1 MDERIT
7 YPGSLHNH
15 TMYSNLRLR
24 DCIIREN
31 ELINYALELGH
42 EVVAITDH
50 ESISNAIK
58 VEKYYK
64 KIKKENPN
72 FKVILGNEIYLC
84 RNGLNSQ
91 NFIPKQDKYYHF
103 VLLAKDAIG
112 HQQIREISTRA
123 WTRSYMARGMR
134 RVPTYYQDLFDIIGN
149 NPGHVIG
156 STACLGGAL
165 PTQLLN
171 YKDTK
176 DEGLLNKIRLWIKQM
191 DNIFGHGNFFF
202 EMQPSNNK
210 EQIYVNRSLLHL
222 SNEFSIPYIIT
233 TDSHYLKKEDRKI
246 HKAYLNAQNGD
257 REVDDFY
264 ASTYMMGTE
273 EIKEYFNYFQDYE
286 LEMAFENIRKIKD
299 MCEDYSLQKSL
310 NIPKL
315 VWKEPTLNKD
325 FLYDR
330 IKDMEKYIP
339 ELHNFYYSDYD
350 GDKLLAELIVERIYQ
365 DKDLQEIEV
374 YNEINDNL
382 KMTRVS
388 SEVNKTHWSAYYLN
402 LQKIIDICWEAGS
415 LVGPG
420 RGSGV
425 GFILLY
431 VLGITQIN
439 PLKESTK
446 TFAWRFLNPDRV
458 SVLDVDFD
466 IEGARRNDVL
476 NAFRNYYG
484 QDRVSNV
491 ATFGTEKSKSAI
503 LTAARGLGIDVDIA
517 QYLASLVPSD
527 RGMLRTLD
535 QCMYGDEENGW
546 APIKQFV
553 YEMTENYPEIWEV
566 ARKIE
571 GLVCR
576 MGIHA
581 GGVIFV
587 DEPFTNS
594 TALMRAPDG
603 TIVTAF
609 DLHDCEDVSLI
620 KYDALSVE
628 AMDKIHNCIDL
639 ICDYGYAERKPTLR
653 ETYEDLI
660 GIYNLE
666 RDDLKMWEMTW
677 KHKIF
682 SLFQMEQQSGIQGIA
697 LTHPKSVDDLAVLN
711 SVIRLM
717 APEKGAE
724 QPLNKFARFKE
735 DIGLWYQEMESYGL
749 TEEEMKIL
757 EPVVKISYGICE
769 SQEKFMQLV
778 QLPECG
784 GFNLTWADKL
794 RKSIAKKNPAEYEKL
809 TKEFFEETSKKGLS
823 KNLCNYVWNVL
834 VATSRGYGF
843 NASHTLAYSLIALQE
858 MNLAYKYPIIFW
870 NCACLISDSGG
881 NEKNEDEIFEELEIV
896 EYNDFVEEFNDDD
909 EDEEIDEDEE
919 VVVKNK
925 KKASRTA
932 NYGKIAAAIGKM
944 KMSGIDIAPPDINKS
959 TYTFSPDVDNSL
971 IRYGMSGIV
980 KVGEDLVKNIID
992 NRPYTS
998 LEDFLNKVK
1007 INKPQLV
1014 NLIKAG
1020 AFDGFGDRKKLMK
1033 QYINLVSDTKKR
1045 ITLQNMKMLIDFK
1058 LIPDDYDLQRRVYN
1072 FNKYLKKMKL
1082 DSTYYGLDNIA
1093 LAFFDK
1099 HFDID
1104 NLYPTDKTESGFMIK
1119 QTVWDKIYQ
1128 KHMDII
1134 RPYVK
1139 AHNEELLQS
1148 VNDTLISQT
1157 WDKYC
1162 KGNMSQWE
1170 MDAVSCYFNLHELEY
1185 VDKLSYGCNN
1195 FYSLPEEPE
1204 IDNIITIK
1212 GKQIPLFKIRRIMG
1226 TVLDKNK
1233 TKKTVTL
1240 LTTDGVVTVKI
1251 FGDVFT
1257 HYDRQ
1262 ISEKG
1267 ADGKK
1272 HVIEKSWFSRGN
1284 KIIVTGIRREDSFIA
1299 KKYSRTPYHLVELI
1313 TDINQDGSI
1322 RVRGERAEVQ

>member
-1 MDERIT
+1 M
-7 YPGSLHNH
+7 
-15 TMYSNLRLR
+15 
-24 DCIIREN
+24 
-31 ELINYALELGH
+31 
-42 EVVAITDH
+42 
-50 ESISNAIK
+50 SI
-58 VEKYYK
+58 EKYYK
-64 KIKKENPN
+64 KVKEKNPN
-72 FKVILGNEIYLC
+72 FKLIRGNEIYLV
-84 RNGLNSQ
+84 RNGLNGN
-91 NFIPKQDKYYHF
+91 NFKAGQDKYYHF
-103 VLLAKDAIG
+103 ILLAKDLIG
-112 HQQIREISTRA
+112 HKQIREISTRA
-123 WTRSYMARGMR
+123 WMRSYMARGQR
-134 RVPTYYQDLFDIIGN
+134 RVPTYYQDLFDIIRS

-171 YKDTK
+171 YKKTK
-176 DEGLLNKIRLWIKQM
+176 DENLLNKIQLWIKQM

-202 EMQPSNNK
+202 EMQPSQNK
-210 EQIYVNRSLLHL
+210 DQIYVNQSLLHL
-222 SNEFSIPYIIT
+222 SEKFNIPYIIT
-233 TDSHYLKKEDRKI
+233 TDSHYLKKEDRKV

-264 ASTYMMGTE
+264 ATTYMMNTE
-273 EIKEYFNYFQDYE
+273 EIRQYFDYFQDHE
-286 LEMAFENIRKIKD
+286 LEKGFENIKKIKN
-299 MCEDYSLQKSL
+299 MCEDYSLRKSL

-315 VWKEPTLNKD
+315 VWKTPTLSPD
-325 FLYDR
+325 FICR
-330 IKDMEKYIP
+330 EMEIMEQYIP
-339 ELHNFYYSDYD
+339 ELHNFYFSDYD
-350 GDKLLAELIVERIYQ
+350 GDKLLAELIVERIYK
-365 DKDLQEIEV
+365 DKSLQNIET

-382 KMTRVS
+382 KMTRIS
-388 SEVNKTHWSAYYLN
+388 SDVNKTHWSAYYLN

-431 VLGITQIN
+431 ILGITQIN
-439 PLKESTK
+439 PLKETTK

-476 NAFRNYYG
+476 NAFRSYYG
-484 QDRVSNV
+484 QDKVSNV
-491 ATFGTEKSKSAI
+491 VTFGTEKSKSAI

-517 QYLASLVPSD
+517 QYLASLIPSD

-546 APIKQFV
+546 LPIKQFV

-566 ARKIE
+566 AHKIE

-603 TIVTAF
+603 TVVTAF

-653 ETYEDLI
+653 ETYENLI

-666 RDDLKMWEMTW
+666 RDNIEMWEMIW
-677 KHKIF
+677 KHEIF

-724 QPLNKFARFKE
+724 QPLNKFARFK
-735 DIGLWYQEMESYGL
+735 DNIDLWYQEMKNYGL
-749 TEEEMKIL
+749 TEDEMKIL

-809 TKEFFEETSKKGLS
+809 TKEYFEETSKKGLS

-881 NEKNEDEIFEELEIV
+881 NEKENDEDDIFEEVEII
-896 EYNDFVEEFNDDD
+896 EYNDCMEEFNQDEE
-909 EDEEIDEDEE
+909 EDEESDESEE
-919 VVVKNK
+919 AVVKNK
-925 KKASRTA
+925 KKANRTA
-932 NYGKIAAAIGKM
+932 NYGKIASAIGKM

-959 TYTFSPDVDNSL
+959 TYTFSPDIDNSL

-980 KVGEDLVKNIID
+980 KVGEDLVKNIIE
-992 NRPYTS
+992 NRPYSS
-998 LEDFLNKVK
+998 LEDFLNRVK

-1020 AFDGFGDRKKLMK
+1020 AFDSFGDREKLMK
-1033 QYINLVSDTKKR
+1033 QYVNIVSDTKKR

-1058 LIPDDYDLQRRVYN
+1058 LIPDEYDLQRRVYN

-1082 DSTYYGLDNIA
+1082 DATYYGLDNIA
-1093 LAFFDK
+1093 LNFFDK
-1099 HFDID
+1099 HFDVD
-1104 NLYPTDKTESGFMIK
+1104 NLYPTDKTESGLMIK

-1139 AHNEELLQS
+1139 SHNEELLQS
-1148 VNDTLISQT
+1148 VNNTLISQT

-1162 KGNMSQWE
+1162 KGNISKWE
-1170 MDAVSCYFNLHELEY
+1170 MDAVSCYFHQHELEY
-1185 VDKLSYGCNN
+1185 VDELSYECNN

-1204 IDNIITIK
+1204 IDTIITIK

-1233 TKKTVTL
+1233 MKKTITL
-1240 LTTDGVVTVKI
+1240 LTTSGVVTVKI

-1272 HVIEKSWFSRGN
+1272 HVIERSWFSRGN
-1284 KIIVTGIRREDSFIA
+1284 KIIITGIRREDSFIA

-1313 TDINQDGSI
+1313 ENINSDGSI
-1322 RVRGERAEVQ
+1322 EIRGERAEVE